1 MYTSFRGIGRDKH
14 GQVLLQDT
22 LDLVR
27 TLPSGL
33 LIAVRQFSSSSD
45 HRRCGVLQRT
55 VWLAVGADLFPHLP
69 TMDRNGRI
77 DLEAES
83 HAAAPEFEYRDLEQ
97 ALEADNPADHN
108 GSQSFSREN
117 QHAKTSVLMTI

>member
-1 MYTSFRGIGRDKH
+1 MVKFS
-14 GQVLLQDT
+14 LLQDT
-22 LDLVR
+22 LDFVR

-33 LIAVRQFSSSSD
+33 LIAAGQFRSSSD

-55 VWLAVGADLFPHLP
+55 VWLAAGADLFPHLP
-69 TMDRNGRI
+69 AMDRNGQI

-97 ALEADNPADHN
+97 ALEAGSPADHN
-108 GSQSFSREN
+108 GFQSFSREN